1 MVLNLKNKEFNFVK
15 KYSNSERIAILF
27 FLCYY
32 LLVEIYILNLLIMLE
47 SIQIG
52 KMAPNF
58 VTIGVYKNRL
68 GKIRL
73 SDYHGKKYIILIF
86 YPANFTSVSS
96 TELIQLSDRIA
107 EFRKLSTEIL
117 AISVDSPFS
126 HLHYLLSKRSQGG
139 VEQLNYP
146 LISDLNQTITKKY
159 QLLSDD
165 GLAFPGL
172 FIIDKEGIIQ
182 YYTVNNLLCGR
193 SINELLRILQ
203 SIQYI
208 KENPGQAC
216 PVDWKY
222 GNNILY
228 SHPLKS
234 KVYFKT
240 LYSNKKN

>member
-1 MVLNLKNKEFNFVK
+1 MIN
-15 KYSNSERIAILF
+15 
-27 FLCYY
+27 
-32 LLVEIYILNLLIMLE
+32 

-52 KMAPNF
+52 KRAPNF

-73 SDYHGKKYIILIF
+73 SDYYGKKYVILLF

-96 TELIQLSDRIA
+96 TELIQLSDRIS
-107 EFRKLSTEIL
+107 EFRNLSTQIFG
-117 AISVDSPFS
+117 ISVDSPFS
-126 HLHYLLSKRSQGG
+126 HLHYLLSNRNQGG
-139 VEQLNYP
+139 VAQLNYP
-146 LISDLNQTITKKY
+146 LISDLSRTVTKKY
-159 QLLSDD
+159 KLLTDD
-165 GLAFPGL
+165 GFAFPGL
-172 FIIDKEGIIQ
+172 FIVDKEGIIQ

-193 SINELLRILQ
+193 SINELLRILR

-222 GNNILY
+222 GNKILY

>member
-1 MVLNLKNKEFNFVK
+1 MIN
-15 KYSNSERIAILF
+15 
-27 FLCYY
+27 
-32 LLVEIYILNLLIMLE
+32 

-52 KMAPNF
+52 KRAPNF

-73 SDYHGKKYIILIF
+73 SDYYGKKYVILVF

-96 TELIQLSDRIA
+96 TELIQLSDRIS
-107 EFRKLSTEIL
+107 EFRKLSTQIFG
-117 AISVDSPFS
+117 ISVDSPFS
-126 HLHYLLSKRSQGG
+126 HLHYLLSNRNQGG
-139 VEQLNYP
+139 VAQLNYP
-146 LISDLNQTITKKY
+146 LISDLSRTVTKKY
-159 QLLSDD
+159 KLLTED
-165 GLAFPGL
+165 GFAFPGL
-172 FIIDKEGIIQ
+172 FIVDKEGIIQ

-193 SINELLRILQ
+193 SINELLRILR

-222 GNNILY
+222 GNKILY

>member
-1 MVLNLKNKEFNFVK
+1 
-15 KYSNSERIAILF
+15 
-27 FLCYY
+27 
-32 LLVEIYILNLLIMLE
+32 MLDTT
-47 SIQIG
+47 QIG

-58 VTIGVYKNRL
+58 LTVGVYKNRL

-73 SDYHGKKYIILIF
+73 SDYRGKKYVILFF
-86 YPANFTSVSS
+86 YSANFTSVSA
-96 TELIQLSDRIA
+96 TELIQLSERIS
-107 EFRKLSTEIL
+107 EFRRLSTQIL
-117 AISVDSPFS
+117 AISIDSPFS
-126 HLHYLLSKRSQGG
+126 HLHYLLLKRNQGG
-139 VEQLNYP
+139 LDQLNYP
-146 LISDLNQTITKKY
+146 LVSDLSKTITKSYK
-159 QLLSDD
+159 LLTNE
-165 GLAFPGL
+165 GLSFPGL

-222 GNNILY
+222 GDEVLY

-234 KVYFKT
+234 KLYFKT
-240 LYSNKKN
+240 LYSDKKN